1 MSNLLLVFGDETDCG
16 RKATQTTPPNPSQR
30 PSPASIAKV
39 PRPENE
45 TNLSLSMQM
54 RLANKTPKNTVRLVR
69 ITIVAELMKQLAGRH
84 TRKSRLVFSHLLKR

>member
-1 MSNLLLVFGDETDCG
+1 MSNLQLEFGDETDCG

-45 TNLSLSMQM
+45 TNLSLNMQM
-54 RLANKTPKNTVRLVR
+54 RFGAQDREKLCA
-69 ITIVAELMKQLAGRH
+69 
-84 TRKSRLVFSHLLKR
+84 FS